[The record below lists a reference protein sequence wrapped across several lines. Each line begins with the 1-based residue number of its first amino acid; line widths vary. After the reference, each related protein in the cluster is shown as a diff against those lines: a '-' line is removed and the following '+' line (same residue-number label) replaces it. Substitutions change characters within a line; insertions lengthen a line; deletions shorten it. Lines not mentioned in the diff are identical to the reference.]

1 MNKSIPVLTKQKS
14 IVEPYSDDSLDV
26 DGNATDQTPGDGK
39 NVNDFRSCNEQ
50 QQTNLNSRDPTTSGL
65 PFDSISLKR
74 ANSKHNFAIF
84 FQSSNLM
91 PIMLLIMMMMFE
103 TRCRVQGFSSFTVRS
118 ETTRIGRR
126 QCQKCPIRNQKYQPL
141 RRRVQSSKIGNYASV
156 LFSSSPVV
164 KQEEAIIP
172 LEWIEY
178 FSPTIEGDATTEQ
191 QQQKQQAPVLFLHG
205 LLGSKRNFSTCA
217 NMLAVQLDKKR
228 RIMGVDLR
236 NHGDTQPW
244 SDESKWKEFSVASND
259 AFFPV
264 ISSHM
269 PSTF

>member
-1 MNKSIPVLTKQKS
+1 MNKSIYILTKRKS
-14 IVEPYSDDSLDV
+14 IVEPCSDDSLDG

-39 NVNDFRSCNEQ
+39 NDFPSCNEQ
-50 QQTNLNSRDPTTSGL
+50 QQANLNSCRDPATSGL

-74 ANSKHNFAIF
+74 AANCKHKFANF

-91 PIMLLIMMMMFE
+91 PIMLLITMMMFE

-118 ETTRIGRR
+118 KTTRIGRSQR
-126 QCQKCPIRNQKYQPL
+126 RKCPIRNQKYQPL
-141 RRRVQSSKIGNYASV
+141 RSRVQSSKTRNSASV

-191 QQQKQQAPVLFLHG
+191 QQQKQHIPVLFLHG

-244 SDESKWKEFSVASND
+244 SDESK
-259 AFFPV
+259 
-264 ISSHM
+264 
-269 PSTF
+269 

>member
-1 MNKSIPVLTKQKS
+1 MNKSLPVFTKRKS
-14 IVEPYSDDSLDV
+14 IVEPCSDDPLDV

-50 QQTNLNSRDPTTSGL
+50 QQANLNSQDPTKSEL
-65 PFDSISLKR
+65 LFDLISMKR
-74 ANSKHNFAIF
+74 ANSKYNFAKH

-91 PIMLLIMMMMFE
+91 PIMLLIMMMFE

-126 QCQKCPIRNQKYQPL
+126 QYQRCPMRNQKYQCL
-141 RRRVQSSKIGNYASV
+141 RQRVQSSKTGNSASV
-156 LFSSSPVV
+156 LFLSSPVV
-164 KQEEAIIP
+164 KQEAIIP
-172 LEWIEY
+172 LEWIDY
-178 FSPTIEGDATTEQ
+178 FSPTIEGDATTVQ
-191 QQQKQQAPVLFLHG
+191 QQTPVLFLHG

-244 SDESKWKEFSVASND
+244 SDESK
-259 AFFPV
+259 
-264 ISSHM
+264 
-269 PSTF
+269 